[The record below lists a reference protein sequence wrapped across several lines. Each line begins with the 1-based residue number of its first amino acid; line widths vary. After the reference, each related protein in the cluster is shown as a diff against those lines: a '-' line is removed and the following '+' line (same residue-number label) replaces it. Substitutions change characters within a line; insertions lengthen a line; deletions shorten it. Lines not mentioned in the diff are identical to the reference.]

1 MGVRRIVIGVLVT
14 AALVAGAALAAV
26 AASGSAHTGTGA
38 ATAIEYGLI
47 A

>member
-1 MGVRRIVIGVLVT
+1 MGIRKIVIGLLIS

-38 ATAIEYGLI
+38 ATAIEYGLN